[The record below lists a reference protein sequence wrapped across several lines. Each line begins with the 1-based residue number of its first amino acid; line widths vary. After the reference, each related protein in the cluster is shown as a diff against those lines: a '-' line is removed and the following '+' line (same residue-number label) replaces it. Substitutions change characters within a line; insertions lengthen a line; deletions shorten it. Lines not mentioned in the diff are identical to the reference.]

1 MKVLLLNGSPRGEGS
16 GTLKLARAFLEGLQD
31 ACGAEVETVHL
42 IEKKILPCRGCFG
55 CWTGTPGRCV
65 QRDDMD
71 GLLPRYRQAEL
82 VVWCLPLYYFGMPS
96 HAKAFLDRLLPSN
109 LPRMEPR
116 PQGGMGHPPR
126 WPETRCQRHLLIST
140 CGFCARQNNY
150 EALEKQF
157 EIAFG
162 GEEGRLTQILCPEG
176 ELFRVPQLRGRTD
189 AYLALLREAGSGVR
203 PRGPHRPRHP
213 RRAGRAALPAGGL
226 FKNGRRQLGGGRGL
240 GRREPGP
247 ALHPADGGPL

>member
-71 GLLPRYRQAEL
+71 ELLPRYRQAEL

-96 HAKAFLDRLLPSN
+96 HAKALSRWL
-109 LPRMEPR
+109 R
-116 PQGGMGHPPR
+116 PMAAKANTHTCDHTRRPPR
-126 WPETRCQRHLLIST
+126 RIHSLSVNTLPKETAT
-140 CGFCARQNNY
+140 
-150 EALEKQF
+150 
-157 EIAFG
+157 
-162 GEEGRLTQILCPEG
+162 P
-176 ELFRVPQLRGRTD
+176 RT
-189 AYLALLREAGSGVR
+189 VR
-203 PRGPHRPRHP
+203 YT
-213 RRAGRAALPAGGL
+213 
-226 FKNGRRQLGGGRGL
+226 
-240 GRREPGP
+240 
-247 ALHPADGGPL
+247 